1 MAPAGEARDA
11 LGNLRGW
18 TIDPNE
24 DGPGFTKDDHELRH
38 SCASLAI
45 ASGANVL
52 AVQRLL
58 GHATA
63 SMTLDRYGHLFSD
76 DLTAVAK
83 SLDAALRAVLG

>member
-1 MAPAGEARDA
+1 VGGSAQPADPDA
-11 LGNLRGW
+11 LVFPGKNGGFLTNGEYRRVF
-18 TIDPNE
+18 DPAATE
-24 DGPGFTKDDHELRH
+24 IGVDGLIPHELRH

-63 SMTLDRYGHLFSD
+63 SIP
-76 DLTAVAK
+76 
-83 SLDAALRAVLG
+83 LRAPV